1 MTMLLSRP
9 AADEYNACYDRYIT
23 KVPDGD
29 IVQILATQIASTL
42 QLLES
47 IPESK
52 GDYRYAE
59 GKWTVKESVLHVI
72 DAERIFGYRALR
84 IARGDKTPLP
94 GFEQDD
100 YVPFSRAGERTVRDI
115 AEELGDVRRSSVA
128 LFAHLDEEAMSR
140 RGTASNNPVTPR
152 ALAYIIAGHERHH
165 VAILREKYLS

>member
-9 AADEYNACYDRYIT
+9 AADEYNAYYDRYIT

>member
-1 MTMLLSRP
+1 VSRP
-9 AADEYNACYDRYIT
+9 AADEYNAYYDRYIT

-29 IVQILATQIASTL
+29 IVQQLASQVSSTIE
-42 QLLES
+42 LLES

-59 GKWTVKESVLHVI
+59 GKWSLKESVLHVI
-72 DAERIFGYRALR
+72 DAERIFAYRALR

-100 YVPFSRAGERTVRDI
+100 YVKFSRGAERTLHDI
-115 AEELGDVRRSSVA
+115 AEELGQVRQASVA
-128 LFAHLDEEAMSR
+128 LFKHLDEEAMSR

-165 VAILREKYLS
+165 VQILRERYL

>member
-1 MTMLLSRP
+1 MTMLLNRP
-9 AADEYNACYDRYIT
+9 AADEYNAYYDRYIT

-52 GDYRYAE
+52 GDYRYAD

-115 AEELGDVRRSSVA
+115 AEELGDVRRASVA